1 MENQPMLK
9 EATGWLEFNSLDL
22 AFYSFRLAET
32 RNPYRV

>member
-22 AFYSFRLAET
+22 AFYSFELAEAHH
-32 RNPYRV
+32 PYIV